1 MPLAEFRET
10 IKQIR
15 PGNKRSLNAEGEETF
30 AEDDREAKPQPNGIK
45 KL

>member
-15 PGNKRSLNAEGEETF
+15 PGNKRRLNAEGEETF
-30 AEDDREAKPQPNGIK
+30 AEGDREAKPQPNGIK